1 MPKMQLP
8 LIVPRGA
15 GEYPALYGGAPPSVE
30 QDTSAIAAGSV
41 RTDTGRLRE
50 SVRTMIRWCHDFGAT
65 CDEVEQALNLS
76 HQTAGPRIRELV
88 QLGLVKDSGQ
98 RRPTRSGRGAIVWIL
113 TAAPGAS

>member
-30 QDTSAIAAGSV
+30 QDTSAIAAASV
-41 RTDTGRLRE
+41 RVPTHYMRSQVARYI
-50 SVRTMIRWCHDFGAT
+50 SVRGGAT
-65 CDEVEQALNLS
+65 CEEVEIGIGLR
-76 HQTAGPRIRELV
+76 HQTCGPRIRELV